1 MIINRISTN
10 NNFGAKIVGEL
21 KKEVKTRKD
30 NLDTIAKT
38 TRQTGFLNVFEA
50 LLDDD
55 LKKIDKLLPDAK
67 VDIDENNKSK
77 YKITICGRKLFA
89 DRGDDESTG
98 NYLSL
103 IKALTH
109 FQETYKLPQKK
120 KFWIF

>member
-10 NNFGAKIVGEL
+10 NNFGAKIVEEL
-21 KKEVKTRKD
+21 KKEVKNKKVSFAAIAEETNQLLSILEKPL
-30 NLDTIAKT
+30 NDTM
-38 TRQTGFLNVFEA
+38 
-50 LLDDD
+50 
-55 LKKIDKLLPDAK
+55 KKIGELLPDAK

-109 FQETYKLPQKK
+109 FQETYRLPQKK